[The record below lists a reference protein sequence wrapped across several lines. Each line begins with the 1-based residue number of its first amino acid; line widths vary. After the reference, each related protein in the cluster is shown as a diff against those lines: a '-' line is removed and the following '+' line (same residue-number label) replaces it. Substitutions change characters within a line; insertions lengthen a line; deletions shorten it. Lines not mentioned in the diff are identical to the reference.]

1 MSLSAEL
8 ERHGHPAPA
17 RGERM
22 ALEDGVEWTRL
33 PLPFKPGHINV
44 YFLQGGDEATFLLDT
59 GYGNEETSALW
70 DAVPSPGRVVVTHF
84 HPDHIGQAG
93 HLEAAGAE
101 VHITHAEY
109 AQARS
114 LHALSGEQLGE
125 SMGRFYAS
133 HGVAYNTQMFG
144 SGNGYRRSVPALPD
158 APHWLDAGALSFAP
172 QWEVS
177 IASGHSP
184 AHALLFRR
192 DNPVLAAGDIVL
204 PEITPNI
211 SVWPDA
217 PDADPLG
224 DYLAA
229 LETLRALPEDTL
241 VLPAH
246 ELPFRGLHERLD
258 QLADHHAKRL
268 QRLRNAL
275 HGKTLTAA
283 ALMPQLFGRELQ
295 PGSIPFAM
303 GETLAHLHR
312 LWRAGE
318 CERTCGN
325 DGVYRY
331 KNRH

>member
-1 MSLSAEL
+1 MSALDYS
-8 ERHGHPAPA
+8 GPAPTW
-17 RGERM
+17 GERV

-44 YFLQGGDEATFLLDT
+44 YFLHGDDEAPFLLDT

-70 DAVPSPGRVVVTHF
+70 DATPSPRRVVVTHF
-84 HPDHIGQAG
+84 HPDHIGQAA

-101 VHITHAEY
+101 LYITRAEY
-109 AQARS
+109 AQARA

-125 SMGRFYAS
+125 SMGRFYAA
-133 HGVAYNTQMFG
+133 HGVPYNTQMFG

-158 APHWLDAGALSFAP
+158 TPHWLDTETLPFAP
-172 QWEVS
+172 QWQVS
-177 IASGHSP
+177 VASGHSP

-217 PDADPLG
+217 PEADPLG

-229 LETLRALPEDTL
+229 LEALRALPADTL

-246 ELPFRGLHERLD
+246 GLPFRGLHERLD
-258 QLADHHAKRL
+258 QLTDHHAKQL
-268 QRLRNAL
+268 ERLRDAL
-275 HGKTLTAA
+275 DGKSATASS
-283 ALMPQLFGRELQ
+283 LMPQLFGRELQ
-295 PGSIPFAM
+295 PGSIPFAL

-312 LWRAGE
+312 LWRTGE
-318 CERTCGN
+318 IVREESVGCMYWKRASSGI
-325 DGVYRY
+325 
-331 KNRH
+331 